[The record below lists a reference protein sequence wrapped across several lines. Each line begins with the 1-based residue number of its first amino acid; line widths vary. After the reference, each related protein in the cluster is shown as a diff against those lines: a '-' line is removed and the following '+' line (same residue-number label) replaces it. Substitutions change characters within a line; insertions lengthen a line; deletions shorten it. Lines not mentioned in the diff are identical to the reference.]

1 MKILSFSIWVIF
13 SFCVSAQSVETISP
27 FSTFQLGVL
36 GGINF
41 SSLVGASIVIEGS
54 TNLTSNI
61 NIKLSLGYS
70 TVNKEEGYEVKTY
83 QYSDFFNIYNADSY
97 TVDEINYTVV
107 PISLGMEYVL
117 SDDRI
122 SPYALVEIGYNFYN
136 FKITKSNS
144 RTVGQYDTYE
154 ELPLEYQNEPPDI
167 PEDESYTI
175 ALGIGTNYKISNKF
189 NLDIRYLYQFNISLV
204 NTSQILIG
212 FNF

>member
-1 MKILSFSIWVIF
+1 MKILSCSICVIF

-54 TNLTSNI
+54 TNLTSNT

-70 TVNKEEGYEVKTY
+70 TVNKEEGYKVNTY
-83 QYSDFFNIYNADSY
+83 RYEEYFDIYRAESY
-97 TVDEINYTVV
+97 AVDEINYTVV
-107 PISLGMEYVL
+107 PISLGLEYIF
-117 SDDRI
+117 SRNKY
-122 SPYALVEIGYNFYN
+122 SPYALLEIGYNFYT
-136 FKITKSNS
+136 FKITKSNIVS
-144 RTVGQYDTYE
+144 YGTYDSYE
-154 ELPLEYQNEPPDI
+154 ELPSEYKNEPPDI

-175 ALGIGTNYKISNKF
+175 ALGLGTNYKISNKF

>member
-1 MKILSFSIWVIF
+1 
-13 SFCVSAQSVETISP
+13 
-27 FSTFQLGVL
+27 
-36 GGINF
+36 
-41 SSLVGASIVIEGS
+41 LVGTSIVIEGS
-54 TNLTSNI
+54 TNLTSNT

-70 TVNKEEGYEVKTY
+70 TVNKEEGYAVKTY

-97 TVDEINYTVV
+97 TVDEINYIVV

-122 SPYALVEIGYNFYN
+122 SPYALVEIGYNFYSV
-136 FKITKSNS
+136 KITKSNS
-144 RTVGQYDTYE
+144 RTVGQYDNYD